1 MPFLLPIMCINR
13 FALRFLLG
21 GSTFVR
27 HPLARKRNLSHIL
40 GNKRSDNVHKPLCF
54 AFFARGQY
62 PLYGTHSQEN
72 AIYLTSSAINGAIM
86 RINRFDFLKTL
97 IEKIILLIF
106 SGNDSTISLSLM
118 KEMILWLIYIRSSRL
133 LHLTA

>member
-1 MPFLLPIMCINR
+1 MPFFI
-13 FALRFLLG
+13 A
-21 GSTFVR
+21 
-27 HPLARKRNLSHIL
+27 
-40 GNKRSDNVHKPLCF
+40 DNVYKPLCF

-86 RINRFDFLKTL
+86 CINRFALRFCSGAVPLYGTHSQENAIYLTSSAINRAIMRINRFDFLKTL
-97 IEKIILLIF
+97 TKEIILLIF
-106 SGNDSTISLSLM
+106 SDNDSTISLSLM

-133 LHLTA
+133 LRLTA